1 MSFSFGFALV
11 ENLASFY
18 LFMLFIN
25 KISFAMGF
33 LSWQGEDMHVH
44 VRVD

>member
-1 MSFSFGFALV
+1 
-11 ENLASFY
+11 
-18 LFMLFIN
+18 MLFIN

-33 LSWQGEDMHVH
+33 LSSQGDGVRVHVH